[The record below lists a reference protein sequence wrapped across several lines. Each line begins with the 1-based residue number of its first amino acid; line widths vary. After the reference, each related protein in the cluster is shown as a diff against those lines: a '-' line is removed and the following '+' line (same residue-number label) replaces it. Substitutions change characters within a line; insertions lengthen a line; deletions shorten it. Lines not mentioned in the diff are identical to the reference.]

1 MNRPLVIAHRGYSS
15 RYVENTQTAYEGAI
29 EIGADLVETDARLSR
44 DGQVYACHDANL
56 ARIAMDD
63 DVRAVA
69 DLDAAELD
77 AVRLTDNERLSRL
90 PVTLTR
96 IAPRRP
102 ILIDVKT
109 PDLTLIEAVVRDVLA
124 HDAVGL
130 AWIGVRDAAQMRRA
144 RELEPTL
151 KLLAFLPD
159 YARADEFEQ
168 AGALVFRVWE
178 GEVAQP
184 AAARVLR
191 DKPTWV
197 TMGGK
202 GTPCAVG
209 DTTPERLARILDLQP
224 QGVLVNDPLLMI
236 APDTSRLAGGGSSP
250 PSTTSSSL

>member
-15 RYVENTQTAYEGAI
+15 RYVENTQAAYEGAI
-29 EIGADLVETDARLSR
+29 AIGADVVETDARLTR

-56 ARIAMDD
+56 ARIALNGET
-63 DVRAVA
+63 RAIA

-77 AVRLTDNERLSRL
+77 AVTLMGNERLSPL

-102 ILIDVKT
+102 VLIDVKT
-109 PDLTLIEAVVRDVLA
+109 PDLPLIEAVVRDVLA
-124 HDAVGL
+124 HGAIDR
-130 AWIGVRDAAQMRRA
+130 AWIGVRDVAQMRRA
-144 RELEPTL
+144 RELEPGL

-159 YARADEFEQ
+159 YAQADAFEQ
-168 AGALVFRVWE
+168 AGAQVFRVWE

-224 QGVLVNDPLLMI
+224 RGVLVNDPLLMI
-236 APDTSRLAGGGSSP
+236 APDTSGIPATPSS
-250 PSTTSSSL
+250 T